1 MTTVSPTQL
10 AVLRW
15 LAAYP
20 GITIGYNPPHGYV
33 TWSAEWRNEA
43 ARRHMVGALPHL
55 GIDGSFT
62 RPRDLSLAD
71 CPTPRL
77 TKPTFLALF
86 KRGLLQR
93 TKVQVDHDGLMVG
106 QVWGLSARG
115 LDVATLPV
123 SEEEGR

>member
-20 GITIGYNPPHGYV
+20 GIDISYNPPDGYV
-33 TWSAEWRNEA
+33 TWSAMWQNEA
-43 ARRHMVGALPHL
+43 ARRHMVGVM
-55 GIDGSFT
+55 GILDFDASFT

-77 TKPTFLALF
+77 TKPTFLALW
-86 KRGLLQR
+86 KRGLLRR
-93 TKVQVDHDGLMVG
+93 TKVQVASDDGRVVN
-106 QVWGLSARG
+106 QVWGLSALG
-115 LDVATLPV
+115 LDVV
-123 SEEEGR
+123 RDSEEG

>member
-33 TWSAEWRNEA
+33 TWSAEWQNEA
-43 ARRHMVGALPHL
+43 ARRHMVGVLPDL

-62 RPRDLSLAD
+62 RPADLSLAD

-77 TKPTFLALF
+77 SKPTFLALF
-86 KRGLLQR
+86 KRGLLRR
-93 TKVQVDHDGLMVG
+93 TKVQMADDGRIVG
-106 QVWGLSARG
+106 QVWGLSPLG
-115 LDVATLPV
+115 QDVVQAAP
-123 SEEEGR
+123 GRR